1 MNYPNIIAEIKH
13 AEQEGFHRG
22 RQKAYAEAKAVYDR
36 DRYDASA
43 KSAARGF
50 IAGFAC
56 CAFVAF
62 FWMLFLGLGWF
73 AR

>member
-1 MNYPNIIAEIKH
+1 MNHVNFHGMLQDEYSA
-13 AEQEGFHRG
+13 GFHAG

-36 DRYDASA
+36 DRDAGSA

-62 FWMLFLGLGWF
+62 FWMLTFGIGLI